1 MRKIFKVKNLNE
13 AEAFGADELEFMT
26 KSEAAARRLLLAFL
40 RNDGRGHHHA
50 MFAKRFESFAFKF
63 VSAEYAESVAGGALA
78 WIQFEDRLICIQ
90 KDFLKPFPEELG
102 GIARTYAQLSVLLRH
117 ELIHALLRHEIRM
130 LAKFKKDHNNDE
142 ELAKTLNGSASLGHL
157 TNIIMDFEISDQ
169 GYDAE
174 DVKTVR
180 MMTLNGK
187 EIGGLV
193 VAIDEPEWIKM
204 PLEQMYDALEARIAS
219 LNDALNNTLSVL
231 VDTDVD
237 PADVL
242 ANIKL
247 QVKLA
252 GELDRVTDSKITNH
266 GIIDAKKQYA
276 LPVKAPSSLKMP
288 VYEFIKTKFFRQF
301 KEHYKTCGD
310 IILKINDSYLAEIK
324 AANGDKKAAED
335 AYRNGSY
342 LQQVYPII
350 RSAVTEPVE
359 ISDPF
364 TGEVLGTIYTP
375 EEKHVIIEVLKECA
389 GLTTWEPP
397 YEKWF
402 KKMAEFTDSKYSAAD
417 VQAVI
422 DALEAQ
428 N

>member
-1 MRKIFKVKNLNE
+1 MKKIFKVKKLNE
-13 AEAFGADELEFMT
+13 AEAFGKQELEFMT

-40 RNDGRGHHHA
+40 RDDGRGHHHA
-50 MFAKRFESFAFKF
+50 KFAKRFESFAFKF
-63 VSAEYAESVAGGALA
+63 VSAEYANSVTGGAPA

-219 LNDALNNTLSVL
+219 LNDTLNTTLAKLVNTNVSP
-231 VDTDVD
+231 TDM
-237 PADVL
+237 L
-242 ANIKL
+242 ANLKL
-247 QVKLA
+247 QLELA
-252 GELDRVTDSKITNH
+252 GDLEQATGAQITNR
-266 GIIDAKKQYA
+266 GIADAKRMYA
-276 LPVKAPSSLKMP
+276 LPIKTPSSLNMP
-288 VYEFIKTKFFRQF
+288 VFEFINTKFFKQF
-301 KEHYKTCGD
+301 KEHYKACSD
-310 IILKINDSYLAEIK
+310 IISKINDNYLAAIEE
-324 AANGDKKAAED
+324 ANGDKKAVD
-335 AYRNGSY
+335 DSYRNGPY
-342 LQQVYPII
+342 RNQVSTII
-350 RSAVTEPVE
+350 RSAVTEPVV
-359 ISDPF
+359 IDDPF

-375 EEKHVIIEVLKECA
+375 EEKKVIINVLKECA
-389 GLTTWEPP
+389 GLTNWAPP

-402 KKMAEFTDSKYSAAD
+402 NKMDEFKDDKYSAAD
-417 VQAVI
+417 IQAVI

-428 N
+428 K